1 MEKNLWSCYE
11 PSQLQELEHISTC
24 YRDFL
29 SAGKTERECVQQAVY
44 LAEQAGYRPLDGNV
58 APGDRVYITGMGKMA
73 VFFQLGRTPVSQG
86 LNILGAHIDS
96 PRLDVKQKPLYE
108 ESGLAYFD
116 LHYYGGIKKYQWVAL
131 PLAIHGIVVRKDGSV
146 CPVCIGEEPGD
157 PVVCITDL
165 LPHLASEQMEKK
177 ADKVID
183 GESMDLLVGS
193 KALSSAEE
201 DAVRA
206 NVLQLLQERYQIEEE
221 DLLSAEL
228 EIVPAGQPREAGL
241 DRSMLLAYGHD
252 DRVCAYSS
260 LYALLNTP
268 DTQRTT
274 CCFLVDKEETASAGA
289 TSAQSDFF
297 KNALAELLEA
307 CGGFSEL
314 ALRRCLQKSVM
325 LSSDVTAAFDP
336 LYPSVFEKRS
346 CAYLGGGINFSKYL
360 GARGK
365 VSTNDANPEFI
376 AQIRRI
382 MDEAQVHYQ
391 MSELGRV
398 DAGGGGTIASL
409 FAQYGMQVLDC
420 GVPVLSMHSPWELVS
435 KADLYEA
442 VRCYQAFLQNADHL
456 V

>member
-1 MEKNLWSCYE
+1 MEQNLWNLYE
-11 PSQLQELEHISTC
+11 PAQLRELEYISQS

-29 SAGKTERECVQQAVY
+29 AAGKTERECVQGAVR
-44 LAEQAGYRPLDGNV
+44 LAEAAGYHPLSGPV
-58 APGDRVYITGMGKMA
+58 APGDRVYVTGMGKMIA
-73 VFFQLGRTPVSQG
+73 LFQLGSESVEQG

-108 ESGLAYFD
+108 DSGLAYFD

-131 PLAIHGIVVRKDGSV
+131 PLAIHGVVIRRDGSQCQV
-146 CPVCIGEEPGD
+146 LIGEDPGD
-157 PVVCITDL
+157 PVLCVTDL
-165 LPHLASEQMEKK
+165 LPHLASEQVEKK
-177 ADKVID
+177 ADKVIE
-183 GESMDLLVGS
+183 GEALDLLVGS
-193 KALSSAEE
+193 KALSGKEK

-206 NVLQLLQERYQIEEE
+206 NILQLLREHYHIEEE

-228 EIVPAGQPREAGL
+228 EVVPAGQPREAGL

-268 DTQRTT
+268 DTRRTT
-274 CCFLVDKEETASAGA
+274 CCFLVDKEEIASTGA
-289 TSAQSDFF
+289 TGAQSDFF

-307 CGGFSEL
+307 AGGFSEL
-314 ALRRCLQKSVM
+314 ALRRCLRRSVM

-336 LYPSVFEKRS
+336 LYPSVFEKRTS
-346 CAYLGGGINFSKYL
+346 AFLGGGINFSKHL
-360 GARGK
+360 GSRGK

-382 MDEAQVHYQ
+382 MDEEQVHYQ

-409 FAQYGMQVLDC
+409 FAQYGIQVLDC

-442 VRCYQAFLQNADHL
+442 VLCYQAFLRHAACVD
-456 V
+456 